1 MQSLVFEPAAPG
13 IVETLFP
20 SANTGCASTAGYPI
34 VPTRGGPRT
43 LVIANII
50 AVSFQVRSR
59 AELQKRAGC
68 LAVTHLIPLCSG
80 FSFSLPA
87 HVYRIKQG
95 PFQWAHRWLGRL
107 CVVHCLLHGSILVTV
122 ARNTRLEVPL
132 IIPLVVRE
140 QGQSIAASPVY
151 PQNARLEK

>member
-122 ARNTRLEVPL
+122 ARNTRLEV
-132 IIPLVVRE
+132 
-140 QGQSIAASPVY
+140 
-151 PQNARLEK
+151 ARGA